1 MVESVM
7 PFVRRIIKYVFV
19 LTLKLRERT
28 FNKRIK
34 YLFFNRHSSVLA
46 VVFSGMDTFD
56 NKRLYNYVRGLSN
69 VPVDFLYL
77 SDPFGFRGSY
87 YWKENGGDE
96 PFRQTQSL
104 INKVIDRGGYRCVCF
119 LGSSK
124 GGSAAIIH
132 GASIGVNY
140 ILAASNQFNIGSFV
154 AQFPEIF
161 SGMTGKSVNFQT
173 ELELNQ
179 EFKEIFKTIP
189 SKTQLRILYSDKEPT
204 YNEHTKDML
213 SLIKENNI
221 NCHETKCDFRL
232 HGDTGAYFK
241 PWAAEF
247 LLKIKAIY
255 DNDEINNNI

>member
-1 MVESVM
+1 
-7 PFVRRIIKYVFV
+7 
-19 LTLKLRERT
+19 
-28 FNKRIK
+28 
-34 YLFFNRHSSVLA
+34 
-46 VVFSGMDTFD
+46 
-56 NKRLYNYVRGLSN
+56 
-69 VPVDFLYL
+69 
-77 SDPFGFRGSY
+77 
-87 YWKENGGDE
+87 
-96 PFRQTQSL
+96 
-104 INKVIDRGGYRCVCF
+104 
-119 LGSSK
+119 
-124 GGSAAIIH
+124 
-132 GASIGVNY
+132 
-140 ILAASNQFNIGSFV
+140 
-154 AQFPEIF
+154 
-161 SGMTGKSVNFQT
+161 MTGKSVNFQT

>member
-104 INKVIDRGGYRCVCF
+104 INKVIDRGGVSMRMF
-119 LGSSK
+119 
-124 GGSAAIIH
+124 
-132 GASIGVNY
+132 
-140 ILAASNQFNIGSFV
+140 
-154 AQFPEIF
+154 
-161 SGMTGKSVNFQT
+161 
-173 ELELNQ
+173 
-179 EFKEIFKTIP
+179 
-189 SKTQLRILYSDKEPT
+189 
-204 YNEHTKDML
+204 
-213 SLIKENNI
+213 
-221 NCHETKCDFRL
+221 FRL
-232 HGDTGAYFK
+232 IERWLCCYYSWCVDRRQLHSRCIK
-241 PWAAEF
+241 PV
-247 LLKIKAIY
+247 
-255 DNDEINNNI
+255 